1 MFITAAIEC
10 LVQASCPQLRVK
22 KTTKCKNST
31 ICSSS
36 GCYMM
41 HDRLYLLEG
50 RLGKVV
56 IDRKIYKRHFVHIYK
71 RQKNVR
77 SIQSYT
83 IDFPFSP
90 QNIPNFKT
98 MSAAVFSQ
106 LFPNPQNATEEQK
119 AKARAFGDSIKE
131 AAKNRQS
138 TETIRKKLE
147 ELNAKADEIDFADL
161 DKDGKLDL
169 MERVQGM

>member
-1 MFITAAIEC
+1 MIGYIFWKADLARSLLTAKFTSDTLCIFIKGKRMYEVFSRT
-10 LVQASCPQLRVK
+10 QL
-22 KTTKCKNST
+22 T
-31 ICSSS
+31 
-36 GCYMM
+36 
-41 HDRLYLLEG
+41 
-50 RLGKVV
+50 
-56 IDRKIYKRHFVHIYK
+56 
-71 RQKNVR
+71 
-77 SIQSYT
+77 
-83 IDFPFSP
+83 FSP

-98 MSAAVFSQ
+98 MTAAVFSQ